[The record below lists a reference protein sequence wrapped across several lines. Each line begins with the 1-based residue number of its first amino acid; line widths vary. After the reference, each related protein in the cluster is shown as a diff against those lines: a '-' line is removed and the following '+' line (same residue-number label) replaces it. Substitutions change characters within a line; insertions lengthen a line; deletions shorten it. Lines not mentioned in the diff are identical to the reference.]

1 MKNRKAAAPP
11 PSESGLKKFCSDRKK
26 VLLGVLFAAAA
37 LCVSQSHFI
46 LPLKADNGEFFITNY
61 QVERED
67 NLHPRL
73 QLLRKREHLDEV
85 IRPGETQFDKIVL
98 LRNWTRKQWEH
109 GSGSFYYPP
118 WDAVEILDLA
128 RNHGNRA
135 FCAQYAIVFLQACL
149 SVGLSARYVDLPG
162 HFVTGV
168 WSYDYDKWVVMDPYN
183 DIHFEKDGV
192 PMNGQ
197 ELCEAARAEN
207 YSGIMKV
214 GSGGVK
220 TQAAKEDIDIYKEY
234 SIDRRNN
241 HLTRPITLADGKTQL
256 TLNPD
261 YHAYPVV
268 GQSKI
273 TITDPFLA
281 YKKSTSD
288 GIVFKS
294 RSGSDD
300 PEDFQR
306 DVNDTVFY
314 YSRSKKDFA
323 LLKLALL
330 IDDSPTFKTFQVSI
344 DGGEW
349 TDQPDRLMWELNPGV
364 NKLSIRILTKFGWV
378 GHTRSLTVFYKQP
391 WLFYS
396 EAYRRA
402 RQTRLKSV

>member
-1 MKNRKAAAPP
+1 MKNKQAKAPP
-11 PSESGLKKFCSDRKK
+11 PQESGLKKFYPGRKK
-26 VLLGVLFAAAA
+26 AVIGVLVAAAA

-46 LPLKADNGEFFITNY
+46 LPLKADNGDFYITNY
-61 QVERED
+61 QIERED

-73 QLLRKREHLDEV
+73 QLLRKRERLDEV

-98 LRNWTRKQWEH
+98 LRKWTRRQWEH
-109 GSGSFYYPP
+109 GSGSFSYPP

-135 FCAQYAIVFLQACL
+135 FCAQYAIVLLQACL

-162 HFVTGV
+162 HFVAAV

-192 PMNGQ
+192 PMNGR
-197 ELCEAARAEN
+197 ELCDAARVED

-214 GSGGVK
+214 NSDGVK
-220 TQAAKEDIDIYKEY
+220 TQVTKADLDIYKEY

-256 TLNPD
+256 TVSSD
-261 YHAYPVV
+261 YRAYPVV

-281 YKKSTSD
+281 YKRSTTD
-288 GIVFKS
+288 GVVFKN

-300 PEDFQR
+300 PVDFQR
-306 DVNDTVFY
+306 DVNDTVFDY
-314 YSRSKKDFA
+314 RRSPKDYA

-330 IDDSPTFKTFQVSI
+330 IDDSPTFKTFQVSV
-344 DGGEW
+344 DGGDW

-378 GHTRSLTVFYKQP
+378 GHTRSLTVYYKQP

-402 RQTRLKSV
+402 RQARLKSV